1 VTLKV
6 DHEITVN
13 RPAAEVFAYLTSIE
27 TLPEWQAS
35 VVAARKETAGP
46 VTAGTRFVESRRW
59 LGHSVDSTIEV
70 TEHKPAERF
79 TLRVVSGPIPFRV
92 THALEERNG
101 STRVHIQGEGEP
113 HGLAR
118 MAGGLMARRA
128 RQEFE
133 TDFGRFKSL
142 LESRPRA

>member
-1 VTLKV
+1 MLKV

-13 RPAAEVFAYLTSIE
+13 RPAAEVFAYLTNID

-46 VTAGTRFVESRRW
+46 VAAGTRFVESRRW
-59 LGHSVDSTIEV
+59 LGHSVESTIEV
-70 TEHKPAERF
+70 TEHEPAERF
-79 TLRVVSGPIPFRV
+79 TLRVISGPVAFRV
-92 THALEERNG
+92 THSLHEQNG
-101 STRVHIQGEGEP
+101 ATRLRIQGEGEP

-133 TDFGRFKSL
+133 TDFGRFKSV

>member
-13 RPAAEVFAYLTSIE
+13 RPAAEVFAYLTNIE

-35 VVAARKETAGP
+35 VVAAHKQGAGP
-46 VTAGTRFVESRRW
+46 VAAGTRFVESRRW
-59 LGHSVDSTIEV
+59 LGHSVESTIEV
-70 TEHKPAERF
+70 TEHKPAECF
-79 TLRVVSGPIPFRV
+79 ALRVVSGPVSFRV
-92 THALEERNG
+92 THTLEERDG
-101 STRVHIQGEGEP
+101 ATRVRIQGEGEP

>member
-1 VTLKV
+1 MLKV

-13 RPAAEVFAYLTSIE
+13 RPAAEVFAYLTNID

-35 VVAARKETAGP
+35 VVAARKETPGP
-46 VTAGTRFVESRRW
+46 VAAGTRFVESRRW
-59 LGHSVDSTIEV
+59 LGHSVESTIEV

-79 TLRVVSGPIPFRV
+79 TLRVISGPVTFRV
-92 THALEERNG
+92 THSLDEQNG
-101 STRVHIQGEGEP
+101 ATRMRIQGEGEP

-142 LESRPRA
+142 LESRPR